1 MSNTE
6 SRIRRTLLVVL
17 PILGIAIGIAL
28 IVSGTQIEEIAAEA
42 KFYYTTDAYG
52 GRGNLTRLGELTFGT
67 DYYTDMYE
75 ATAFTG
81 NVLKAIFDL
90 AAFALPAAFKLGG
103 SLVILSSARRLL
115 ESFKLEGL
123 LAVLSS
129 LNKPAAAPV
138 ASEPK
143 ETDTSLDQA
152 ATQSRS
158 TDTDEPTT
166 ASEDTQP
173 PQGNESES
181 RNSRNQESACETA
194 KVEEQESMAQQ
205 GGSARL

>member
-28 IVSGTQIEEIAAEA
+28 IVSGTQIEEIAADAE
-42 KFYYTTDAYG
+42 FYTG
-52 GRGNLTRLGELTFGT
+52 PRGIGNLTHLGEVTFGG
-67 DYYTDMYE
+67 DYQTEMYT

-90 AAFALPAAFKLGG
+90 VGFALPAAFKLGG

-123 LAVLSS
+123 PAVPSS

-143 ETDTSLDQA
+143 ETGTSLDQA

-158 TDTDEPTT
+158 TDTDTPTT

-173 PQGNESES
+173 PQGNESDES
-181 RNSRNQESACETA
+181 
-194 KVEEQESMAQQ
+194 QQ
-205 GGSARL
+205 

>member
-42 KFYYTTDAYG
+42 KFYSADAYG
-52 GRGNLTRLGELTFGT
+52 GGNLTRLGEFTFGT

-143 ETDTSLDQA
+143 EMDTSLD
-152 ATQSRS
+152 
-158 TDTDEPTT
+158 
-166 ASEDTQP
+166 
-173 PQGNESES
+173 
-181 RNSRNQESACETA
+181 
-194 KVEEQESMAQQ
+194 
-205 GGSARL
+205 